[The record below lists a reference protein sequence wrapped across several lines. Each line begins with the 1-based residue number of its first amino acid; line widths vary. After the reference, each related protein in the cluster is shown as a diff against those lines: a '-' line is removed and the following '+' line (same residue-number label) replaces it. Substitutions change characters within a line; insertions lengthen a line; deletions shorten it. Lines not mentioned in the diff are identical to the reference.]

1 MAHPGYP
8 PPRLPKPPI
17 ASTDLWVSI
26 GALIVTVAFGVV
38 AAAMGLFS
46 LAFLDYCPPE
56 SCSAEGAATAVGTA
70 LLAAFAIGVVG
81 LLVTVVQ
88 LYRRKPGWPF
98 CGRNFC
104 VVRDRGRAG
113 RRRLRDRRRRLT
125 PCRAKPAPGPGL
137 FAYGCQGGTRPSES
151 PRACAR

>member
-1 MAHPGYP
+1 MGYP
-8 PPRLPKPPI
+8 RYPAPPPSKPPI
-17 ASTDLWVSI
+17 PTTDLVISI

-81 LLVTVVQ
+81 LVVTVVQ

-98 CGRNFC
+98 AVATFVLCALA
-104 VVRDRGRAG
+104 VV
-113 RRRLRDRRRRLT
+113 L
-125 PCRAKPAPGPGL
+125 
-137 FAYGCQGGTRPSES
+137 GGVGYPM
-151 PRACAR
+151 AVGA

>member
-1 MAHPGYP
+1 MGHPGYP

-26 GALIVTVAFGVV
+26 GALIVTVAFGV
-38 AAAMGLFS
+38 AAATMGVLS

-81 LLVTVVQ
+81 LVVTVVQ

-98 CGRNFC
+98 ALATFVLCAIA
-104 VVRDRGRAG
+104 VV
-113 RRRLRDRRRRLT
+113 L
-125 PCRAKPAPGPGL
+125 
-137 FAYGCQGGTRPSES
+137 GGVGY
-151 PRACAR
+151 AIAVGA